1 LTGRPT
7 RREHFAAAVVLAL
20 VLCAWFFPLLG
31 GDQLGQSHILYS
43 YLPWSPD
50 RPAGLNEPIGDGEGD
65 AALEYDP
72 LLRVARDQIRD
83 GDLPLWNPYS
93 YAGMTLAGN
102 FQTAIAFP
110 LTWIAFVLPVGAA
123 WGLMAALKLLI
134 AGLGAYALVR
144 RFGLSWGAGLA
155 AGIVYMLSAPL
166 VVWLQWPLATVFAV
180 FPWVLL
186 AADRLAR
193 SPDRRGV
200 GLLALA
206 VGALLLAGHPESA
219 FLSLSAAAVYALAL
233 AGLEAGAREIPRT
246 GVRFVAASVLGAGIG
261 GVALLPF
268 LDAWAYSITRE
279 AHDVLSSASIPL
291 WSGIVW
297 LMPNVFGAGKP
308 DYAGPPFSYLT
319 VAAYFGVVAIL
330 LAGVAVWREGGSPR
344 ARAMVLMAAVA
355 AMAAFGVPPVSWVLE
370 NVPPWSGGNN
380 QRVFFV
386 VALGAAAG
394 AATGFES
401 LVTRPLP
408 LLSVALWA
416 GLLGLATTALTAV
429 LALTDHLPASGGV
442 ERKAALLFIG
452 SLVAGALLLAALG
465 RVSRRVAVALA
476 VAVVALEMSYLH
488 DWNVM
493 LPSDQA
499 HPPTPAAVRALQNEP
514 GVFRMTSF
522 RSSPQEPLVRPP
534 NTSALYGLEDAQ
546 GYDYPQPRR
555 WADLSWFVLGWRGIT
570 RELNFLTPG
579 PPRGPALTALRMANV
594 RYYLAPPGTRRPGR
608 AFRRVYDGNDGR
620 VFLDAAALPRAYLVP
635 RTHRATEDR
644 ALRILERGGLSPR
657 RAALVPPDAPA
668 APVGSGFAEARVEV
682 LSPDRVRVHVP
693 PGGAGWL
700 VLANSYS
707 PSWSAE
713 VDGRAVD
720 IQPTNLALMG
730 VPVTAGSR
738 VAEFHARATWVWA
751 GLALTLVSLVI
762 SVVLAR
768 PSRRTPSSAPIP
780 GSPASRSA

>member
-1 LTGRPT
+1 LSGRAT
-7 RREHFAAAVVLAL
+7 RREHLAAAVVLGL

-50 RPAGLNEPIGDGEGD
+50 RPAGLTEPIGDGEGD

-83 GDLPLWNPYS
+83 GELPLWNPYS
-93 YAGMTLAGN
+93 YGGMTLAGN

-110 LTWIAFVLPVGAA
+110 LTWIAFVLPVSGA

-134 AGLGAYALVR
+134 AGLGAYALAR
-144 RFGLSWGAGLA
+144 RFGLSWGAGLVG
-155 AGIVYMLSAPL
+155 GIVYMLSAPL

-193 SPDRRGV
+193 TPDRRAV
-200 GLLALA
+200 GLLGLA

-233 AGLEAGAREIPRT
+233 AALERGPWEILRA
-246 GVRFVAASVLGAGIG
+246 GVRFVAGSLLGAGIG
-261 GVALLPF
+261 AVALLPF
-268 LDAWAYSITRE
+268 LEAWSYSITRE
-279 AHDVLSSASIPL
+279 AHDVLSSASLPL
-291 WSGIVW
+291 WGAIVW
-297 LMPNVFGAGKP
+297 LMPNVFGAGRP
-308 DYAGPPFSYLT
+308 EYAGPPFSYLT
-319 VAAYFGVVAIL
+319 VAAYFGVAAIL

-386 VALGAAAG
+386 VALAAAAG
-394 AATGFES
+394 AATGFDS
-401 LVTRPLP
+401 LVARPLAIR
-408 LLSVALWA
+408 SVALWA
-416 GLLGLATTALTAV
+416 GLLGAATAALVGV
-429 LALTDHLPASGGV
+429 LALTDHLPASGAV
-442 ERKAALLFIG
+442 ERKAVLLFIG
-452 SLVAGALLLAALG
+452 TLVVGALLLAALG
-465 RVSRRVAVALA
+465 RVSHGAGVALA
-476 VAVVALEMSYLH
+476 VAVVALEMAYLQ

-493 LPSDQA
+493 LPPDQA
-499 HPPTPAAVRALQNEP
+499 HPPTPPAVKALQDEP

-522 RSSPQEPLVRPP
+522 RGSPDEPLVLPP
-534 NTSALYGLEDAQ
+534 NTSSLYGLEDAQ

-579 PPRGPALTALRMANV
+579 PPEGPALTALRMANV
-594 RYYLAPPGTRRPGR
+594 RYYVAPPGTRRPGR
-608 AFRRVYDGNDGR
+608 AFRRIYDGRDGR
-620 VFLDAAALPRAYLVP
+620 VFRDADALPRAYLVP
-635 RTHRATEDR
+635 RTRKVTEGR

-657 RAALVPPDAPA
+657 RAALVPPDAPGS
-668 APVGSGFAEARVEV
+668 PVGSGFAPARVEV
-682 LSPDRVRVHVP
+682 VSPDRVRVHVP
-693 PGGAGWL
+693 SGGAGWL

-713 VDGRAVD
+713 ADGRPVD

-730 VPVTAGSR
+730 VPVTAGTR
-738 VAEFHARATWVWA
+738 VVEFHARATWVWA
-751 GLALTLVSLVI
+751 GLVVTGVSLVI
-762 SVVLAR
+762 ALLLAR
-768 PSRRTPSSAPIP
+768 PSRRRPSSAPIP